1 MAISGLTKALK
12 DIMRMDEGIN
22 GDAQYIGQIAW
33 LLFLKA
39 FDYKEQE
46 WELLED
52 DYKPVMP
59 KIYQWRNW
67 AADDEGIT
75 GNELLKF
82 IEHMFDDILN
92 ISSDSMQ
99 KAKAAINEYGDI
111 FKQALTAE
119 IVSDDNKTKVYG
131 EALKAVEAYNEAVLR
146 SENPYEDKTVIKAKE
161 DLDSIKHTIQ
171 ENETEWER
179 YSVLLDEVF
188 EKADTRILEF
198 TQALKTNTDIQQLA
212 EDLKGLD
219 HFDLKSF
226 DDIAGENVRSDHVL

>member
-1 MAISGLTKALK
+1 
-12 DIMRMDEGIN
+12 
-22 GDAQYIGQIAW
+22 
-33 LLFLKA
+33 
-39 FDYKEQE
+39 
-46 WELLED
+46 
-52 DYKPVMP
+52 
-59 KIYQWRNW
+59 
-67 AADDEGIT
+67 
-75 GNELLKF
+75 
-82 IEHMFDDILN
+82 MFDDILN

-171 ENETEWER
+171 ENETEWEK

-226 DDIAGENVRSDHVL
+226 DEIAGENESFDKLKESAEAYNLSGEELIDTLVRLGEVQPGVMIRCYLVI

>member
-52 DYKPVMP
+52 EYKPVMP

-82 IEHMFDDILN
+82 IEHMFDDI
-92 ISSDSMQ
+92 
-99 KAKAAINEYGDI
+99 KALETYQDI
-111 FKQALTAE
+111 
-119 IVSDDNKTKVYG
+119 TKRKW
-131 EALKAVEAYNEAVLR
+131 L
-146 SENPYEDKTVIKAKE
+146 
-161 DLDSIKHTIQ
+161 
-171 ENETEWER
+171 
-179 YSVLLDEVF
+179 
-188 EKADTRILEF
+188 
-198 TQALKTNTDIQQLA
+198 LKTTINDVINYMKSGTLLRQVINKLNKELDFTAMPDFHLFNDIYETMLK
-212 EDLKGLD
+212 DL
-219 HFDLKSF
+219 
-226 DDIAGENVRSDHVL
+226 